1 MIENESHREDGG
13 ATAAELQ
20 YVEEVAL
27 GFERQGLFRMA
38 GRVLG
43 WLLICDPPEQTFGQL
58 AEVLQA
64 SKGSISAAMKFLVPA
79 GLVERVSRPGE
90 RRDYYRC
97 RPGAW
102 ADLAR
107 DQSRLYDE
115 FRKLAQRG
123 LELLADAPVSRRER
137 LQGMHDLYAWLER
150 EMPALWERWR
160 REQQEETKGGTR
172 DG

>member
-1 MIENESHREDGG
+1 MVHQERSEQGSV
-13 ATAAELQ
+13 ATDAELQ

-79 GLVERVSRPGE
+79 GLVERISRPGH

-115 FRKLAQRG
+115 FRELAQRG
-123 LELLADAPVSRRER
+123 LELLADAPAARRER
-137 LQGMHDLYAWLER
+137 LQDMHDFYAWLER

-160 REQQEETKGGTR
+160 AQQEQQAEEG
-172 DG
+172 

>member
-1 MIENESHREDGG
+1 MAHEEKIERRSA
-13 ATAAELQ
+13 ATAAELH

-38 GRVLG
+38 GRVIG
-43 WLLICDPPEQTFGQL
+43 WLLICDPPEQTFAQI

-64 SKGSISAAMKFLVPA
+64 SKGSISAAMKFLVPS
-79 GLVERVSRPGE
+79 GLVERISRPGE

-102 ADLAR
+102 TDLAR
-107 DQSRLYDE
+107 DQSRLYDD

-123 LELLADAPVSRRER
+123 LELLADAPPARRER
-137 LQGMHDLYAWLER
+137 LQDMHDFYAWLER

-160 REQQEETKGGTR
+160 REQQDQKTR
-172 DG
+172 GDGNG

>member
-1 MIENESHREDGG
+1 MGQGESTEQPSSV
-13 ATAAELQ
+13 TAAELQ

-43 WLLICDPPEQTFGQL
+43 WLLICDPPEQTFNQL

-64 SKGSISAAMKFLVPA
+64 SKGSISAAMKFLVPS
-79 GLVERVSRPGE
+79 GLVERISRPGD

-102 ADLAR
+102 AELAR

-123 LELLADAPVSRRER
+123 LELLADAPAARRER
-137 LQGMHDLYAWLER
+137 LQDMHDFYAWLEA
-150 EMPALWERWR
+150 EMPALWARWQ
-160 REQQEETKGGTR
+160 REQQERRGGTG